1 MHLNRRILLTA
12 LPAVMMMAV
21 ITPSITPAAT
31 ASSYT
36 IAFLPKAIGNP
47 YFDTA
52 FKGAKQAAK
61 KNGDKVIQVGPT
73 TADASQQVTYINS
86 LVQQHVNAIAISAD
100 DPNIP
105 VPALQKAMK
114 QGIKVVSYDSDVA
127 TAGRGVFLNQASTAG
142 IGKIQIDIVSKLL
155 KAKGGQIAI
164 LSATSVAPNQNAWIK
179 VMKNYLKKPQFK
191 KLKLVTTV
199 YGNDDPAVST
209 TVAQGLLQ
217 KYPKLRA
224 IIAPTTVGIKA
235 AAQVVDVAHKIGKV
249 YVTGLGTPND
259 MRKYVKNG
267 TSPEFALWN
276 PGDLGYLAEYAAHD
290 LITGK
295 LKAKVGASFVAGKL
309 GKRKVGANRIVLLG
323 KPYVFDKANIDKFN
337 F

>member
-1 MHLNRRILLTA
+1 MLL
-12 LPAVMMMAV
+12 AV
-21 ITPSITPAAT
+21 ITPSITPAAS

-47 YFDTA
+47 YFDIA
-52 FKGAKQAAK
+52 FKGAKEAAK

-86 LVQQHVNAIAISAD
+86 LIQQRVNAIAISAD
-100 DPNIP
+100 DAKIP
-105 VPALQKAMK
+105 VPALQKAMRA
-114 QGIKVVSYDSDVA
+114 GIKVVSYDSDVA
-127 TAGRGVFLNQASTAG
+127 AAGRSVFLNQASTVG
-142 IGKIQIDIVSKLL
+142 IGRIQIDIVNKLL
-155 KAKGGQIAI
+155 KGKGQIAI
-164 LSATSVAPNQNAWIK
+164 LSAAASATNQNAWIA
-179 VMKNYLKKPQFK
+179 VMKKYLKQSKFK
-191 KLKLVTTV
+191 NLKLVTTV
-199 YGNDDPAVST
+199 YGNDDPALST

-235 AAQVVDVAHKIGKV
+235 AAQVVDVAKKKGKV

-267 TSPEFALWN
+267 TVPEFALWN
-276 PGDLGYLAEYAAHD
+276 PGDLGYLAEFAAHD

-295 LKAKVGASFVAGKL
+295 LKAKVGATFVAGKL
-309 GKRKVGANRIVLLG
+309 GKKKVGAGGVVLLG
-323 KPYVFDKANIDKFN
+323 KPYIFDKTNIDKFN

>member
-1 MHLNRRILLTA
+1 
-12 LPAVMMMAV
+12 MMMAV
-21 ITPSITPAAT
+21 ITPSITPAAS

-47 YFDTA
+47 YFNTA
-52 FKGAKQAAK
+52 LTGAREAGK

-86 LVQQHVNAIAISAD
+86 LIQQHVNAIAISAD

-105 VPALQKAMK
+105 VPALQKAMRA
-114 QGIKVVSYDSDVA
+114 GIKVVSYDSDTA
-127 TAGRGVFLNQASTAG
+127 PAGRSVFLNQASTVG
-142 IGKIQIDIVSKLL
+142 IGQIQIDIISKEL
-155 KAKGGQIAI
+155 KGKGQIAI
-164 LSATSVAPNQNAWIK
+164 LSATSTATNQNAWIK
-179 VMKNYLKKPQFK
+179 VMKSYLKKPQFK
-191 KLKLVTTV
+191 GLKLVTTV
-199 YGNDDPAVST
+199 YGNDDPALST

-217 KYPKLRA
+217 KYPKLRG

-235 AAQVVDVAHKIGKV
+235 AAQVVDVAKKKGKV
-249 YVTGLGTPND
+249 IVTGLGTPND

-267 TSPEFALWN
+267 TVPEFALWN
-276 PGDLGYLAEYAAHD
+276 PGDLGYLAEFAAHD

-295 LKAKVGASFVAGKL
+295 LKPKVGATFVAGKL
-309 GKRKVGANRIVLLG
+309 GKKKVGAGGVVVLG
-323 KPYVFDKANIDKFN
+323 KPFIFNKSNIDKFN